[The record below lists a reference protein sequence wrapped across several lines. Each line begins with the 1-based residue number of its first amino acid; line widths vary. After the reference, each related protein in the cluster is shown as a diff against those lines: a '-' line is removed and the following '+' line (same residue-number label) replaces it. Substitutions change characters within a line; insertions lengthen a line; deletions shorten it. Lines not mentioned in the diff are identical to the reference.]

1 MTDIFTS
8 QNFPHIAAHCSHH
21 SVQIQLGEFK
31 NQYTASAFIVHSEG
45 KKKNRAKQPKRYPGL
60 DVFGFCVIFP
70 QPQRELITGIL
81 GALMASPPWCS
92 LSEVHPAISSGLAVG
107 CSWASFSGANP
118 GRTQFLGAVKPISE
132 LSQSLLQPQS
142 LLCIPAMRRYMH
154 HYRSCLYL
162 CEVIEFYW
170 EI

>member
-1 MTDIFTS
+1 MADIFTS
-8 QNFPHIAAHCSHH
+8 QNFPQIAAHCLHH

-45 KKKNRAKQPKRYPGL
+45 EKKITNKTTQTLSWAW
-60 DVFGFCVIFP
+60 CVWVLCHIS
-70 QPQRELITGIL
+70 QAQRELITGIL

-118 GRTQFLGAVKPISE
+118 GRTLFLGAVKPISE
-132 LSQSLLQPQS
+132 LRQSLLQPQS

-170 EI
+170 GI